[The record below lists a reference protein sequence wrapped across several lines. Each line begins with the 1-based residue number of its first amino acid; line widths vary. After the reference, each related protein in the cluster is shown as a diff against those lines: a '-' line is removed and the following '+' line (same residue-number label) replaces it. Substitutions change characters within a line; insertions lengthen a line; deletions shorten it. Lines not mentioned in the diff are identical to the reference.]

1 MQSELRQHWRLL
13 LAASVGVICSS
24 IVLPYYT
31 MGALLQPLT
40 EAFGWS
46 RADVQTAL
54 VFSTGLGAVTS
65 MVVGWL
71 NDRYGPRPVALPGL
85 VGLAMGFFLA
95 ANMDGSLWMLYLAY
109 GSMAVL
115 GAGTTPV
122 TWTRALTTQ
131 FDRQRGL
138 ALGIALTGTG
148 VCAILAP
155 LYTVMLVEH
164 FGWRGAF
171 VGIGLLPLLLAGPL
185 VWTSFHVKPVAKEAA
200 VAGPAFFSPPDWGL
214 TLGEA
219 ARGYRFWI
227 LGASIFLV
235 YLAVSG
241 ISPNLIAALGDKGYP
256 PAVAA
261 AAQSAYGLAIIGS
274 RLVVGFLVDRFWA
287 PGVALVSL
295 LLPVAGCLL
304 LASADP
310 GFALILVACSL
321 IGLAAGAE
329 LDLMAFLTA
338 QYFGARHY
346 AKIYAV
352 LYAVLAVAGGI
363 APMLF
368 AKLHDRTASYTAS
381 FHVAAALLVLGAVLL
396 PLLGRQPSAK
406 EHP

>member
-1 MQSELRQHWRLL
+1 LQSELRQHWRLL

-85 VGLAMGFFLA
+85 VGLALGFFLA
-95 ANMDGSLWMLYLAY
+95 ANMNGSLWMLYLAY

-185 VWTSFHVKPVAKEAA
+185 VWTSFHIKPVAKDAA
-200 VAGPAFFSPPDWGL
+200 AAGPSFFSPPDWGL

-381 FHVAAALLVLGAVLL
+381 FHVAAALLVLGALLL

-406 EHP
+406 EHS